1 MPFTSILY
9 SSLPPAI
16 KKTDATK
23 SFTRTVLLAVLLVCS
38 IVLTIIA
45 WYVSRSN
52 LAEKTTYRF
61 DYAVSNIQ
69 SAIETRMSAYEQVL
83 RNGVGYLNAADSVTR
98 RKWNSYVKTLQLQ
111 KYYPGIQ
118 GLGFTVRLF
127 GNDLQSF
134 TQKIRAEGYPHFK
147 VWPEEERTEYHSIVF
162 LEPFTGRN
170 LRAFG
175 YDMYTEEK
183 RRKAMQRAMETGEPS
198 LSEMV
203 ILVQETGR
211 DVQKGCLLYLPVYF
225 RGKSLSTVEERK
237 AALKGFVY
245 SPFRIND
252 LMTGILGSVAPEIEF
267 EIYDGKSTD
276 TANLFYSSHG
286 YNAKKAAADFSV
298 SRHINVSGNEWTLV
312 FTSRPEFVSSY
323 EQNQPNIIAL
333 AGILVN
339 LVLLFMLVKI
349 NTLSSRNRVLAE
361 RYKAEKDR
369 YEIVSLSTNDIIWEW
384 NIKGDV
390 VSFNK
395 NFELVLGY
403 QLPAAG
409 LSHAVWTSYIHPD
422 DKERVSGKMEAFIA
436 SGQKFWS
443 DEYRLVK
450 ADGASIYI
458 LDRGRLVYDA
468 AGSPVKMV
476 GSMINITER
485 KTAEEAQQR
494 FNEELERTVQERT
507 LELQRSNEDLERFA
521 HVASHDL
528 KEPVRKMRTTFD
540 LLKIRYNHVLGDG
553 VVLLDRLS
561 KSATRLNQMIESI
574 LSYSTVN
581 YEPQYAERVDLN
593 TIVQNVKEDLEL
605 VITEKE
611 AQLVIEPLP
620 LIEGSSVLLHQLFY
634 NLLNNSLKFSREGV
648 KPVVTIQSRQVQAGE
663 NEMVEITLAD
673 NGIGFSREEAEKIFA
688 SFVRLHPK
696 DRYEGTGLGLA
707 LCKRIV
713 ERHGGTIQATGTPGQ
728 GATFIMR
735 FPAKQQ
741 GGVI

>member
-1 MPFTSILY
+1 M
-9 SSLPPAI
+9 PPAI

-409 LSHAVWTSYIHPD
+409 LSHAVWTSYIH
-422 DKERVSGKMEAFIA
+422 
-436 SGQKFWS
+436 
-443 DEYRLVK
+443 
-450 ADGASIYI
+450 
-458 LDRGRLVYDA
+458 
-468 AGSPVKMV
+468 
-476 GSMINITER
+476 
-485 KTAEEAQQR
+485 
-494 FNEELERTVQERT
+494 
-507 LELQRSNEDLERFA
+507 
-521 HVASHDL
+521 
-528 KEPVRKMRTTFD
+528 
-540 LLKIRYNHVLGDG
+540 
-553 VVLLDRLS
+553 
-561 KSATRLNQMIESI
+561 
-574 LSYSTVN
+574 
-581 YEPQYAERVDLN
+581 
-593 TIVQNVKEDLEL
+593 
-605 VITEKE
+605 
-611 AQLVIEPLP
+611 
-620 LIEGSSVLLHQLFY
+620 
-634 NLLNNSLKFSREGV
+634 
-648 KPVVTIQSRQVQAGE
+648 
-663 NEMVEITLAD
+663 
-673 NGIGFSREEAEKIFA
+673 
-688 SFVRLHPK
+688 
-696 DRYEGTGLGLA
+696 
-707 LCKRIV
+707 
-713 ERHGGTIQATGTPGQ
+713 
-728 GATFIMR
+728 
-735 FPAKQQ
+735 
-741 GGVI
+741 